1 MNCIPQAT
9 ISPNSASKE
18 KKQTKIMP
26 FHSEEQII
34 SGCLKNDRAAQRALY
49 DLFKSKMYTLAYR
62 ITNNFEDAGDVL
74 QEGFLEVF
82 ENLKTFKGNSRLGT
96 WIHTII
102 ARKALKKI
110 KESVKFDDLTNNFSN
125 EILDWGNEIDI
136 QLLDTAIRELPDGY
150 RAVFTLYEI
159 EGFNHAEI
167 ADMLDISVNTSKSQL
182 YKAKRV
188 LIHKL
193 GGA

>member
-1 MNCIPQAT
+1 
-9 ISPNSASKE
+9 
-18 KKQTKIMP
+18 MP

-34 SGCLKNDRAAQRALY
+34 SGCLKNNRAAQKALY

-74 QEGFLEVF
+74 QEGFLDVF
-82 ENLKTFKGNSRLGT
+82 ENLGSFKNESGLGT
-96 WIHTII
+96 WIHTIM

-110 KESVKFDDLTNNFSN
+110 KGRIRFDDLEEINGN
-125 EILDWGNEIDI
+125 EILNWGDEIDV
-136 QLLDTAIRELPDGY
+136 QLLEKAIGELPDGY
-150 RAVFTLYEI
+150 RAVLTLYEI
-159 EGFNHAEI
+159 EGFSHAEI
-167 ADMLDISVNTSKSQL
+167 ANMLDISVNTSKSQL
-182 YKAKRV
+182 HKAKRV

>member
-1 MNCIPQAT
+1 
-9 ISPNSASKE
+9 
-18 KKQTKIMP
+18 MP

-34 SGCLKNDRAAQRALY
+34 SGCLKNDRAAQKAFY
-49 DLFKSKMYTLAYR
+49 DLFKSKMFTLAYR

-74 QEGFLEVF
+74 QEGFLEIF
-82 ENLKTFKGNSRLGT
+82 ENLKTFKGNAKLGT
-96 WIHTII
+96 WVHTII

-110 KESVKFDDLTNNFSN
+110 KGSIKFDDLTD
-125 EILDWGNEIDI
+125 IPRDKDLDWGNDIDL
-136 QLLDTAIRELPDGY
+136 QLLEIAIRELPDGY

-159 EGFNHAEI
+159 EGFTHAEI
-167 ADMLDISVNTSKSQL
+167 ANMLDISANTSKSQL
-182 YKAKRV
+182 HKAKRV